1 MEIERIYYRIGSEE
15 MQRSLQDR
23 AKAGMPT
30 ALELCAINIQCN
42 NEYFVE
48 ELETITLRGNDY
60 CEKRL
65 RELMEDYVKRCS
77 RDNGG
82 TPHLLEYYID
92 WLDNTRLI
100 LNGKHSTI
108 DEWCKKYKEWITNY
122 FENKKKSMIAQVQQ
136 VEADNDGREQI
147 KKIINEE
154 ALKNYFTATFKGA
167 GNNGFNYFDYLI
179 EDIKKVRTP
188 KDAARMALLIYES
201 DKMIKT
207 RKPNT
212 FKEWHRLFCDMTGYT
227 YNSDYKPSKL
237 DINKMKSKLSY
248 L

>member
-1 MEIERIYYRIGSEE
+1 MKIERIYYRLWPKEE
-15 MQRSLQDR
+15 QRLYQDR
-23 AKAGMPT
+23 VRSGMPT
-30 ALELCAINIQCN
+30 ALERCAINIESN
-42 NEYFVE
+42 NTLFIE
-48 ELETITLRGNDY
+48 ELETIVLKGYGYCDNLLRG
-60 CEKRL
+60 L
-65 RELMEDYVKRCS
+65 IADYVKRCS
-77 RDNGG
+77 RDNGDS
-82 TPHLLEYYID
+82 PYLLEYYID
-92 WLDNTRLI
+92 WINNTRLI
-100 LNGKHSTI
+100 LNGKYPFI
-108 DEWCKKYKEWITNY
+108 DKWCKEYEEWITNY
-122 FENKKKSMIAQVQQ
+122 FENEKKSMIAQVQQ
-136 VEADNDGREQI
+136 VGADNDGRKQI

-167 GNNGFNYFDYLI
+167 GNNGFNYFNYLI
-179 EDIKKVRTP
+179 EDIKKVRNP

-237 DINKMKSKLSY
+237 DINKMKSELSY